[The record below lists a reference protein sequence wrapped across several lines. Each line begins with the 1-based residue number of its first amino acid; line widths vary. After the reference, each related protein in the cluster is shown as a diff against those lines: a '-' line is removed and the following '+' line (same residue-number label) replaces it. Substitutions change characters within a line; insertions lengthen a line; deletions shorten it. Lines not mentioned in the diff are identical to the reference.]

1 MENERDY
8 IGDIKEIR
16 NIMERTTRFISL
28 SGLSGILSGLYALAG
43 AWLASRIL
51 NSRNVTSRYRKIYL
65 DDFNMI
71 KTLALIAITVLVL
84 ALVSGVW
91 LSYIK
96 SKRQNI
102 VFWGPGSRQFLFS
115 LLIPL
120 VTGGLLIII
129 LALRGNYTLIAPSFL
144 VFYGLALI
152 AGGKFTVSY
161 IQWLGYLEI
170 LLGLACAA
178 IPEFGLLFWSL
189 GFGVLHILYGIIMIV
204 KYGL

>member
-1 MENERDY
+1 MKNEQDY

-43 AWLASRIL
+43 AWLAFRIL
-51 NSRNVTSRYRKIYL
+51 NSRNVTSGYRKIYL

-84 ALVSGVW
+84 ALLSGVW

-102 VFWGPGSRQFLFS
+102 VFWGSGSRQFLFS

-129 LALRGNYTLIAPSFL
+129 LALKGNYTLIAPSFL

-170 LLGLACAA
+170 LLGLACAT
-178 IPEFGLLFWSL
+178 IPEYGLLFWSL